1 MKTLLVSFILL
12 FSCLAFSQEEKYAGD
27 FQALSNTERY
37 GIDFEVIDMAIPNT
51 FVLDQINLDAYEDM
65 RLQNMDREIVIDSLN
80 ITLLL
85 YSYEKAMI
93 NKTNGNIVVT
103 DLGEK
108 EYINSTSFKLISPNS
123 LTIEDFKINT
133 LAQRS
138 DITNIVFDS
147 SNENITFIHTQGLS
161 RQELKELLLNA
172 GFQVENNQEIN
183 LLDQNSNEWRKF
195 KK

>member
-183 LLDQNSNEWRKF
+183 LLDQNSNE
-195 KK
+195 